1 MPKNNKSDEP
11 EIGSNSY
18 LDILY
23 PEKTYKITRA
33 DLAKRI
39 ERLHGNH
46 LAKLFF
52 LEWEIQE
59 YQEVINNWE
68 SEHGND
74 LALVMQIEAHKI
86 LLNEL
91 NTALTSSA
99 AIYKKDLSM
108 AESVQRSLL
117 FEKAPLADNYDIAFA
132 FNPLSKV
139 SGDFYDFY
147 MDNNNLSG
155 LMIGDVSGHGIASA
169 LFTVVARPI
178 FFRYFTRNMDKSL
191 SKILELINGNLIEQM
206 SGSYYYMTAVM
217 LRFTGNNMEYANA
230 AHPNMIQ
237 AVAIG
242 NRFEVQPVTDAQETG
257 TLLGLSELQNQYKSF
272 NYTVNTNDLIVLY
285 TDCLAES
292 KNAADKEFGMD
303 MIYDAINDMKP
314 SYTSQEILD
323 GIMDRFKKH
332 LAESP
337 IKDDLTVI
345 VLKKK

>member
-1 MPKNNKSDEP
+1 
-11 EIGSNSY
+11 
-18 LDILY
+18 
-23 PEKTYKITRA
+23 
-33 DLAKRI
+33 
-39 ERLHGNH
+39 
-46 LAKLFF
+46 
-52 LEWEIQE
+52 
-59 YQEVINNWE
+59 
-68 SEHGND
+68 
-74 LALVMQIEAHKI
+74 
-86 LLNEL
+86 
-91 NTALTSSA
+91 
-99 AIYKKDLSM
+99 
-108 AESVQRSLL
+108 
-117 FEKAPLADNYDIAFA
+117 LADNYDIAFA